1 MRRDGWPRCP
11 WWAEALTAV
20 MWHGLNLTAP
30 LRGRLERAVERWDRR
45 VCAAAYN
52 PDDEEA

>member
-11 WWAEALTAV
+11 WWAEALGGLL
-20 MWHGLNLTAP
+20 WHGLNVTAP
-30 LRGRLERAVERWDRR
+30 LRHAADWALERWDKR

-52 PDDEEA
+52 PDDEEV